1 MGDIKLPPGRLG
13 WPRPKVPTTDA
24 NREDELG
31 AELDD
36 LHRLCAAL
44 TERCEALQPDADRLH
59 WWIGQA
65 RAALTDGRTPRVY
78 RSAEAI
84 DRARRAAG

>member
-1 MGDIKLPPGRLG
+1 MGDTKLPPGRLG
-13 WPRPKVPTTDA
+13 WPRPPVPSTA
-24 NREDELG
+24 PNREDELS

-36 LHRLCAAL
+36 LHRLCSAL

-59 WWIGQA
+59 WWIGQV
-65 RAALTDGRTPRVY
+65 RAAIADGHTLRVY

-84 DRARRAAG
+84 DRARSR